1 MSEFL
6 SMGGYAEYVWS
17 AMAAAAVLMLLE
29 PMLLMMKRKAVLQE
43 IKRGKRLAERQ
54 KRDNER

>member
-29 PMLLMMKRKAVLQE
+29 PILLVMKRKAVLQE

>member
-29 PMLLMMKRKAVLQE
+29 PILIMMKRKTVLQE
-43 IKRGKRLAERQ
+43 IKRSKRLAERQ
-54 KRDNER
+54 KRDNEG

>member
-17 AMAAAAVLMLLE
+17 AMAAAAVLMILE
-29 PMLLMMKRKAVLQE
+29 PISLMMKRKSVLQE
-43 IKRGKRLAERQ
+43 IKRGKRLEERQ
-54 KRDNER
+54 KRDAER